1 MNDSIV
7 SANLLGSN
15 MSRKIMIDVDTGVDD
30 AQAIMLALSSP
41 DIEVMAITCVAGN
54 VDIDKVCLNTLKVLK
69 VCDRL
74 DVSIRIFDFQEF
86 SGFNF
91 RSRTLICPFSL
102 YHFSNYVQA
111 LYSCN
116 IYIVI

>member
-1 MNDSIV
+1 
-7 SANLLGSN
+7 

-41 DIEVMAITCVAGN
+41 DIEVVAITCVAGN
-54 VDIDKVCLNTLKVLK
+54 VEIEKVCLNTLKVLK

-74 DVSIRIFDFQEF
+74 DVSMRI
-86 SGFNF
+86 SLTF
-91 RSRTLICPFSL
+91 RSFQGLIFVAEHSFV
-102 YHFSNYVQA
+102 HFLFNLISNYVVCPVQA
-111 LYSCN
+111 LYSYK